1 MALIRFGWF
10 FHGPTLNYICWDGI
24 SLQIKFLKDF
34 IDPTRVAAV
43 PNTHHYVAFFTK
55 CQLVAF
61 HAATTNRSD
70 IFTSDTAHRVLSP
83 GMLQSFARFKSLVLL
98 IQTFF
103 SLVFPLY
110 TSLNKNF
117 HG

>member
-1 MALIRFGWF
+1 MHEFIGNSTSLE
-10 FHGPTLNYICWDGI
+10 LNYICWDGI

-34 IDPTRVAAV
+34 IDPTRVVAV

-83 GMLQSFARFKSLVLL
+83 GMLQSFGPLQKCS
-98 IQTFF
+98 TFDSNFLF
-103 SLVFPLY
+103 SSIFVIH
-110 TSLNKNF
+110 TT
-117 HG
+117 